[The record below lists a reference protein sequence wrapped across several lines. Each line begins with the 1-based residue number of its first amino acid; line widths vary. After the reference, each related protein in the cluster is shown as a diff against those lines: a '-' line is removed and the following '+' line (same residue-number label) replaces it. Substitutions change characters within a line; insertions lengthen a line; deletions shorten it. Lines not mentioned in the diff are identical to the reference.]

1 MKKTT
6 LALLGAA
13 TLSFSAASHAHF
25 QMAYTPE
32 MQLAKPATLDM
43 KLVFGH
49 PMENGHVMDMEKP
62 LEFFVQFK
70 DKRTDLMSKLKEISW
85 QGPENKAKAYQA
97 DVKVQR
103 NGDYIFAVVP
113 TPYYEKNED
122 VYIQQITKSFV
133 NKGAMPTG
141 WEEPLGLKTEILPL
155 NKPYQ
160 VFAGGTFSGKVISD
174 GKPVAGAEC
183 EIEFVNTDIN
193 LEKNAFGKTN
203 YREAPASA
211 IVAFTDDNGVFTFGI
226 PKAGTWG
233 FACLGTGPDTEY
245 QGKELSQDAVIWVQA
260 KEL

>member
-1 MKKTT
+1 MKKTA
-6 LALLGAA
+6 LALVSAA

-25 QMAYTPE
+25 QMVYTPD
-32 MQLAKPATLDM
+32 MQLDKPATLDM

-62 LEFFVQFK
+62 EQFFVQFK

-85 QGPENKAKAYQA
+85 QGPENKAKAFQA

-122 VYIQQITKSFV
+122 IYIQQITKSFV

-141 WEEPLGLKTEILPL
+141 WEEPLGLKTEIVPL

-183 EIEFVNTDIN
+183 EIEFVNTEVK
-193 LEKNAFGKTN
+193 LKENAFGKEN
-203 YREAPASA
+203 YREEPKSA

-233 FACLGTGPDTEY
+233 FACLGAGPDTEY
-245 QGKELSQDAVIWVQA
+245 KGKELSQDAVIWVEA